1 MAGQSRVQMQ
11 KVQDV
16 TVVGFTASA
25 ILDTLH
31 IQQIGDELYGLV
43 DKNAGGRIVL
53 NFAEVKFLSSQA
65 LGVLLTMRRKAEQ
78 AKTTVVIAG
87 LRKELQKVFKITN
100 LEKLF
105 TFHKTKDD
113 ALEAFG
119 VAG

>member
-53 NFAEVKFLSSQA
+53 DFADVKFLSSQA

-78 AKTTVVIAG
+78 AKT
-87 LRKELQKVFKITN
+87 
-100 LEKLF
+100 
-105 TFHKTKDD
+105 
-113 ALEAFG
+113 
-119 VAG
+119 